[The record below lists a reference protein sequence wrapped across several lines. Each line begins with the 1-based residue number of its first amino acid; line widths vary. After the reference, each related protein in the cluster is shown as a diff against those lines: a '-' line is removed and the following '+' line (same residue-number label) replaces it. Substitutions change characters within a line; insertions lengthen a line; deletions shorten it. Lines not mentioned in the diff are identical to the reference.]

1 MNKKYRRTL
10 FYFTLV
16 LALVA
21 LIGLGMLVFSS
32 RDLVDTGFDTII
44 LLTAIISIGIAIYS
58 QMSADKDARRVEK
71 LVRDLSEVD
80 KTIEND
86 MAIDKNVRYKLDHI
100 IALEEEIYK
109 KVGGR
114 KDPKEIAKEYRND
127 RSDKPA
133 KKA

>member
-1 MNKKYRRTL
+1 
-10 FYFTLV
+10 
-16 LALVA
+16 
-21 LIGLGMLVFSS
+21 MLVFSS